1 MKEIRR
7 SRRVLAGMLAVMM
20 VAGAA
25 PASLYEGGFLA
36 GTAITASA
44 DETEVPQI
52 KLSANKYN
60 LVEGASWYIYLED
73 NQYGNDL
80 TWESSD
86 PNVVVVT
93 KSPYYSD
100 EVEILALSEGTA
112 TITVKANDGSGAIG
126 TCTVNVRK
134 YGKYTFTYG
143 EKAFTENGQ
152 YSQFYIRDLIYE
164 LYGVETETIDNV
176 EFSDEGLFEVKDGYL
191 YINKAFSGTKTLK
204 VKSNDNEYDIDV
216 TFASPDIPQFK
227 NNKYIMYKNSGYG
240 FDVQGISDGRAIQTT
255 CGNGG
260 YKTRMQVGENDP
272 ISFDKFEYGKQYV
285 SDGVTAEITAK
296 LYGKSVNII
305 YTLTNTTNETK
316 VVKIGSWADVQIG
329 EDDSAPCSFTENGIR
344 MVDDSNTNEF
354 KLIPGD
360 GNFTTRWYGY
370 YYEADDNVFVNR
382 DDTSVF
388 SKDSGIAWS
397 WTIEIPAGE
406 TVTKTASLS
415 AGEVGVSQVIYDA
428 NGGTGDMDPTV
439 DLPEEKVNL
448 NTNNYV
454 KDGYAFMGWDTDSA
468 GTTVVYADGADFTIP
483 ETDTVLYAVWEKN
496 ITKEP
501 EAISPLVYNGGGQ
514 DLITAGEV
522 KEGKLVYAMGDD
534 EETAPEADAYSE
546 NIPGAVDAG
555 NYYVWYEVVND
566 DNLVIAKPACIE
578 TVIEKADPVFTAPT
592 ANELTEDGTVQEL
605 ITTSDCDG
613 GDMLFAMTTDA
624 ETTPDED
631 AFGDEIPTADESGTY
646 YVWYKVKGDKNH
658 NDSEPACVTVTVAE
672 GNWLIGDVNNDG
684 KINVTDIAMAAAHVK
699 GKRMLTKDKFKRAD
713 VNFDGVLDV
722 SDITLI
728 AAHVKGKKMLLQ
740 KNEIPQTEETPQ
752 TEEVSQTEEEA

>member
-44 DETEVPQI
+44 DETGVPQ
-52 KLSANKYN
+52 
-60 LVEGASWYIYLED
+60 
-73 NQYGNDL
+73 
-80 TWESSD
+80 
-86 PNVVVVT
+86 
-93 KSPYYSD
+93 
-100 EVEILALSEGTA
+100 
-112 TITVKANDGSGAIG
+112 
-126 TCTVNVRK
+126 
-134 YGKYTFTYG
+134 YG
-143 EKAFTENGQ
+143 ENE
-152 YSQFYIRDLIYE
+152 YLIY
-164 LYGVETETIDNV
+164 THT
-176 EFSDEGLFEVKDGYL
+176 
-191 YINKAFSGTKTLK
+191 T
-204 VKSNDNEYDIDV
+204 
-216 TFASPDIPQFK
+216 
-227 NNKYIMYKNSGYG
+227 YG
-240 FDVQGISDGRAIQTT
+240 FDVKGKNGGNSIQTT
-255 CGNGG
+255 YNNAG
-260 YKTRMQVGENDP
+260 YLTTMKVGENNP
-272 ISFDKFEYGKQYV
+272 QYFENFEYGKQYV
-285 SDGVTAEITAK
+285 SDGVSANITAQ
-296 LYGKSVNII
+296 LDGRTVNII

-316 VVKIGSWADVQIG
+316 TVKIGSSGDVKIG
-329 EDDSAPCSFTENGIR
+329 SDDYAPCSFTNNGIK
-344 MVDDSNTNEF
+344 MVDHSNTNQF
-354 KLIPGD
+354 VLIPGN
-360 GNFTTRWYGY
+360 GNFTTKWLGVFHD
-370 YYEADDNVFVNR
+370 AANNVFNSREDITVY
-382 DDTSVF
+382 DG
-388 SKDSGIAWS
+388 DSGIAWS
-397 WTIEIPAGE
+397 WTIEIPAGA
-406 TVTKTASLS
+406 TVTKIARLF
-415 AGEVGVSQVIYDA
+415 AGDANVSQVAYDA
-428 NGGTGDMDPTV
+428 NGGTGSTETILEIPGEHITLD
-439 DLPEEKVNL
+439 
-448 NTNNYV
+448 TNNFV
-454 KDGYAFMGWDTDSA
+454 RDGYLFKGWDTDSA
-468 GTTVVYADGADFTIP
+468 GETVVYAYGADFTIP
-483 ETDTVLYAVWEKN
+483 ETDTVLYAVWEKI

-592 ANELTEDGTVQEL
+592 ANELTEDGTVQDL

-752 TEEVSQTEEEA
+752 TEDVSQTEEEA

>member
-25 PASLYEGGFLA
+25 PASLYEGGFLS
-36 GTAITASA
+36 GTAIIASA
-44 DETEVPQI
+44 DETGVPQ
-52 KLSANKYN
+52 SEENEYVAYS
-60 LVEGASWYIYLED
+60 VTE
-73 NQYGNDL
+73 YGF
-80 TWESSD
+80 
-86 PNVVVVT
+86 
-93 KSPYYSD
+93 
-100 EVEILALSEGTA
+100 
-112 TITVKANDGSGAIG
+112 
-126 TCTVNVRK
+126 NVR
-134 YGKYTFTYG
+134 GKNGDNYIVTTY
-143 EKAFTENGQ
+143 
-152 YSQFYIRDLIYE
+152 RDC
-164 LYGVETETIDNV
+164 
-176 EFSDEGLFEVKDGYL
+176 GYL
-191 YINKAFSGTKTLK
+191 
-204 VKSNDNEYDIDV
+204 
-216 TFASPDIPQFK
+216 TF
-227 NNKYIMYKNSGYG
+227 
-240 FDVQGISDGRAIQTT
+240 
-255 CGNGG
+255 
-260 YKTRMQVGENDP
+260 MQVGENAA
-272 ISFDKFEYGKQYV
+272 IQFNSFAYGKQYV
-285 SDGVTAEITAK
+285 SDGVTADVKAQ
-296 LYGKSVNII
+296 LSGKVVNIN

-316 VVKIGSWADVQIG
+316 TVKIGSWGDVSIG
-329 EDDSAPCSFTENGIR
+329 GDDKAPCSFSANGIK
-344 MVDDSNTNEF
+344 MVKQDNTIQF
-354 KLIPGD
+354 MLIPGG
-360 GNFTTRWYGY
+360 GNFTTMWYGSY
-370 YYEADDNVFVNR
+370 FDIVENQTVKVFENR
-382 DDTSVF
+382 EDASTF
-388 SKDSGIAWS
+388 TGDSAIAWS

-406 TVTKTASLS
+406 TVTKKAKLFAGDASF
-415 AGEVGVSQVIYDA
+415 AQVSYDA
-428 NGGTGDMDPTV
+428 NGGTGDMEAMLET
-439 DLPEEKVNL
+439 PESLVKL
-448 NTNNYV
+448 NTNNFV
-454 KDGYAFMGWDTDSA
+454 RDGYIFKGWDTDSA

-483 ETDTVLYAVWEKN
+483 DDDTVLYAVWEKI

-592 ANELTEDGTVQEL
+592 ANELTEDGTVQDL

>member
-44 DETEVPQI
+44 DETEVPQ
-52 KLSANKYN
+52 SG
-60 LVEGASWYIYLED
+60 E
-73 NQYGNDL
+73 NQYM
-80 TWESSD
+80 
-86 PNVVVVT
+86 
-93 KSPYYSD
+93 
-100 EVEILALSEGTA
+100 
-112 TITVKANDGSGAIG
+112 
-126 TCTVNVRK
+126 
-134 YGKYTFTYG
+134 KYTIG
-143 EKAFTENGQ
+143 
-152 YSQFYIRDLIYE
+152 YE
-164 LYGVETETIDNV
+164 R
-176 EFSDEGLFEVKDGYL
+176 
-191 YINKAFSGTKTLK
+191 A
-204 VKSNDNEYDIDV
+204 
-216 TFASPDIPQFK
+216 
-227 NNKYIMYKNSGYG
+227 G
-240 FDVQGISDGRAIQTT
+240 FDVRGKNGANEIQTT
-255 CGNGG
+255 YDNMG
-260 YKTRMQVGENDP
+260 YRTHMQVDGNERLYFGE
-272 ISFDKFEYGKQYV
+272 FAYGKQYT
-285 SDGVTAEITAK
+285 SDGVVADITAQ
-296 LYGKSVNII
+296 LHGKTVYII
-305 YTLTNTTNETK
+305 YTLTNTNSETK
-316 VVKIGSWADVQIG
+316 TVKIGSCADTQISSN
-329 EDDSAPCSFTENGIR
+329 DDAPCSFTEKGIK
-344 MVDDSNTNEF
+344 MIDGSGSNEF
-354 KLIPGD
+354 TLMPGN

-370 YYEADDNVFVNR
+370 YREATANVFNNR
-382 DDTSVF
+382 EDPSVY
-388 SKDSGIAWS
+388 SDDSGIAWS

-406 TVTKTASLS
+406 TVIKKAKLS
-415 AGEVGVSQVIYDA
+415 AGQIGNVQMSYDA
-428 NGGTGDMDPTV
+428 NGGTGEMEPIV
-439 DLPEEKVNL
+439 DIPETEITL
-448 NTNNYV
+448 NTNSFV
-454 KDGYAFMGWDTDSA
+454 KDGYIFKGWDTDSA
-468 GTTVVYADGADFTIP
+468 GETVVYADGASYVL
-483 ETDTVLYAVWEKN
+483 TDEDTTLYAVWEKN

-592 ANELTEDGTVQEL
+592 ANELTEDGTVQDL

-672 GNWLIGDVNNDG
+672 GNWLIGDVNKDG

-740 KNEIPQTEETPQ
+740 KNEIPQTEE
-752 TEEVSQTEEEA
+752 VSQTEEEV